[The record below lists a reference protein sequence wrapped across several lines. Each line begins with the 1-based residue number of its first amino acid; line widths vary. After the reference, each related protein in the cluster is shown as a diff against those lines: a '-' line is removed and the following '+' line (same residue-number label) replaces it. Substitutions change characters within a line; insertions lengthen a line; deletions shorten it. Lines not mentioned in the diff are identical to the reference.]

1 MMRYVAGA
9 LRRWL
14 RFYLNA
20 STIYDIHSPFVARLI
35 HYVVEDKRWY
45 YAFSDIES
53 RRRAWKKDETPVVL
67 STLGA
72 GSMVSGSQVRTAG
85 ELLSSNAVDPET
97 GRRLFRLVFWSKP
110 KYLVELGT
118 AQGISTAY
126 MASAGSTT
134 QFYTLE
140 GNRVVAEMAQ
150 RHLAE
155 LNMTQVKPFTGNFRD
170 RLPALLEQLPA
181 LDFLFVDG
189 DHTENGTLHYYRL
202 CVEKRTAGSVFVFAD
217 IHWTDEMERTWRKL
231 CAMPE
236 VTLSIDLFH
245 LGLLFFN
252 PDIRVKQH
260 YAIVPSVWKPWR
272 MGLWGR

>member
-14 RFYLNA
+14 RFYLKA
-20 STIYDIHSPFVARLI
+20 RTIYDVHSPFVAGLI
-35 HYVVEDKRWY
+35 HHVVEDKRWY

-53 RRRAWKKDETPVVL
+53 RRRAWKKDDTPVVL
-67 STLGA
+67 SALGA
-72 GSMVSGSQVRTAG
+72 GSMVSRSQVRTAG

-97 GRRLFRLVFWSKP
+97 GRRLFRLVSWIKP
-110 KYLVELGT
+110 TYLVELGT

-126 MASAGSTT
+126 MASAWSTT
-134 QFYTLE
+134 QFYSLE
-140 GNRVVAEMAQ
+140 GNRIVAEIAQ
-150 RHLAE
+150 RHLTE
-155 LNMTQVKPFTGNFRD
+155 LQKVKVKLLTGNFREK
-170 RLPALLEQLPA
+170 LPALLDQLPK

-189 DHTENGTLHYYRL
+189 DHTESNTLHYYRL
-202 CVEKRTAGSVFVFAD
+202 CVEKSTAGSVFVFAD
-217 IHWTDEMERTWRKL
+217 IHWTDEMERAWHTL

-252 PDIRVKQH
+252 PDIREKQH
-260 YAIVPSVWKPWR
+260 YAIVPAAWKPWR